1 MKERRQVSDR
11 TEVDK
16 TRAEKSLTD
25 RIKVAVLR
33 GELAAWRDRKAKL
46 SGSQKNTWYSKER
59 SLTASRVS
67 RNDSTKSPC
76 HMMVW

>member
-11 TEVDK
+11 TEVGK

-25 RIKVAVLR
+25 RIKVAVPR

-46 SGSQKNTWYSKER
+46 SRVTER
-59 SLTASRVS
+59 HLVFKGGTFSSLEGFEKRW
-67 RNDSTKSPC
+67 
-76 HMMVW
+76 H